1 MVVRRLV
8 IFVVVMLL
16 TVPLAILTTLM
27 AMPFFAW
34 VEARFGVAAVGH
46 SGPAEWCY
54 VSVYVTMLAVFTLG
68 SQRFVTRLQR
78 PSNAAPGLPRSR
90 A

>member
-1 MVVRRLV
+1 MIRRLI
-8 IFVVVMLL
+8 IFVVVLLL
-16 TVPLAILTTLM
+16 TVPLAILTTIL

-34 VEARFGVAAVGH
+34 VEARFGIEAVGH

-54 VSVYVTMLAVFTLG
+54 VSVYVTMLAAFTLG
-68 SQRFVTRLQR
+68 SQRFVSRFEAQSKTGSSQ
-78 PSNAAPGLPRSR
+78 APKSR